1 MVREWVQKKP
11 PRHTLEEIKEKMKV
25 MRNKQ
30 LGRAAARSRGTRARL
45 AHQSASSIVPG
56 SLLVAV
62 KQNNTEL
69 ALALQAEKEKV
80 RQANAIILQLKQ
92 TLFFQL
98 MLLRRKLR
106 EQQALTTSSP
116 LAEASELPVEANV
129 ESPRREKISE
139 GKPCEVSPI
148 CAESPKMDVQPD
160 YVRMTLPPTVMVRQR
175 RGDRERKSRR
185 RSDRVRSIGEVDLG
199 ALRAERPRRHED
211 PHEVLKAR
219 VDDPICAPD
228 SEPPVNTRKDGRRQA
243 RPKADACT
251 AKPPERGRK
260 PERAPLKKPWEN
272 PKRRARSKSRERHVP
287 PLQQLNT
294 SLGFNDTFDFDCEGA
309 VHLTPF
315 RAKPNHPEDPVT
327 EPAGDPTPDSLA
339 PDPSSPSSPSSE
351 SEDSPYVPKK
361 KPRRACASPETTKF
375 IATRRGRAANTNA
388 SRPKSEALSQDIV
401 GSAFPSV
408 STLTEVDMT
417 IDDVLSRFGDSL
429 CENQP
434 PPPPPPSALA
444 SRVLQ
449 QQRQRKKCG
458 LGGSRRAPGCVGLT
472 LSDMT
477 NLSPVARRRSSQTL
491 CSSTPA
497 TPRMRRRTLVVD
509 YKEPSLSAKLRRG
522 DKFTDLRFLPPGSPV
537 FKNKLTGGPSR
548 ASTSTRDKLGKY
560 NESFVGCR

>member
-1 MVREWVQKKP
+1 M
-11 PRHTLEEIKEKMKV
+11 
-25 MRNKQ
+25 
-30 LGRAAARSRGTRARL
+30 
-45 AHQSASSIVPG
+45 PG
-56 SLLVAV
+56 SLLVAL

-80 RQANAIILQLKQ
+80 RQANAIILQLRQ
-92 TLFFQL
+92 SLVFHIT
-98 MLLRRKLR
+98 LLRRKVR
-106 EQQALTTSSP
+106 EQQSLTTSSP

-160 YVRMTLPPTVMVRQR
+160 YIRMALPPTVMVRKR
-175 RGDRERKSRR
+175 RGDRR
-185 RSDRVRSIGEVDLG
+185 RSDRVRFIGEVNLG
-199 ALRAERPRRHED
+199 ALGAERPKQHED
-211 PHEVLKAR
+211 PHEVLKGR
-219 VDDPICAPD
+219 VDDPICVPD
-228 SEPPVNTRKDGRRQA
+228 SEPPVNTRKDGRYQL
-243 RPKADACT
+243 RPKADAST

-272 PKRRARSKSRERHVP
+272 PKRRARSKSRERRAP

-294 SLGFNDTFDFDCEGA
+294 SLGFNDTFDFDCEEA

-327 EPAGDPTPDSLA
+327 EPAGDPTPDSPA

-351 SEDSPYVPKK
+351 SEDSLYVPKK
-361 KPRRACASPETTKF
+361 KPRRECASPETTKV

-388 SRPKSEALSQDIV
+388 GRPKSVTDQEWRQEDAQPNQEVDGVHQTSFSNSPHSACQQEGVSQDMV
-401 GSAFPSV
+401 GTAFPSV
-408 STLTEVDMT
+408 GTLAEVDMT
-417 IDDVLSRFGDSL
+417 IDDVFSRFGHSL
-429 CENQP
+429 CESQP

-444 SRVLQ
+444 SHALQ

-458 LGGSRRAPGCVGLT
+458 LGGSGRVPGSVGLT

-477 NLSPVARRRSSQTL
+477 NLSPIARRHASQTL

-522 DKFTDLRFLPPGSPV
+522 DKFTDLRFLPPGSPI
-537 FKNKLTGGPSR
+537 FKTKLTGRASR